1 MTNKRNQVE
10 QKLSFLYEKL
20 EGLGEV
26 VSLTDKQTTFLMK
39 EIDYYRT
46 ELLKLEVQEYYEIIE
61 NEDN

>member
-1 MTNKRNQVE
+1 MTNKRSQVE

-20 EGLGEV
+20 EDLGE
-26 VSLTDKQTTFLMK
+26 VSLTDKQTNFLMN

>member
-20 EGLGEV
+20 EELGE
-26 VSLTDKQTTFLMK
+26 VSLTDKQSNFLMN

-46 ELLKLEVQEYYEIIE
+46 ELLKLEIQEYYELIE

>member
-1 MTNKRNQVE
+1 MTNKRKQVE

-20 EGLGEV
+20 EGLEE
-26 VSLTDKQTTFLMK
+26 VSLTDKQTNFLMD

-46 ELLKLEVQEYYEIIE
+46 ELLKLEVQEYYELIN

>member
-1 MTNKRNQVE
+1 MTNKRKQVE

-20 EGLGEV
+20 EELED
-26 VSLTDKQTTFLMK
+26 VSLTDNQNNFLMN

-46 ELLKLEVQEYYEIIE
+46 ELLKLEVQEYYELIK

>member
-20 EGLGEV
+20 EELGE
-26 VSLTDKQTTFLMK
+26 VSLTDKQTNFLMN
-39 EIDYYRT
+39 EIDYYRI
-46 ELLKLEVQEYYEIIE
+46 ELLKLEVQEYYELIE

>member
-20 EGLGEV
+20 EELGE
-26 VSLTDKQTTFLMK
+26 VSLTDKQTNFLMN

>member
-1 MTNKRNQVE
+1 MTNKRKKVE

-20 EGLGEV
+20 EELEDG
-26 VSLTDKQTTFLMK
+26 SLTDKQTNFLMD

-46 ELLKLEVQEYYEIIE
+46 ELLKLEVQEYYDLIK

>member
-10 QKLSFLYEKL
+10 QKLSFLHEEL
-20 EGLGEV
+20 EELGE
-26 VSLTDKQTTFLMK
+26 VSLTDKQTNFLMN

-46 ELLKLEVQEYYEIIE
+46 ELLKLEVQEYYELIE

>member
-1 MTNKRNQVE
+1 MTNKRKQVE

-20 EGLGEV
+20 EDLEE
-26 VSLTDKQTTFLMK
+26 VSLTDKQTNFLMN
-39 EIDYYRT
+39 EIDYHRT

>member
-46 ELLKLEVQEYYEIIE
+46 ELLKLEVQEYYNLIE

>member
-20 EGLGEV
+20 EELGE
-26 VSLTDKQTTFLMK
+26 VSLTDQQTNFLMN